1 MVSYIITF
9 FLSIVLALLLTPLA
23 IRLAGIWGVLDYPGE
38 RRVHTLPIPRLGGLA
53 IFFSFW
59 LAVFLTIEPDR
70 MFIGFFLGSFLIFFI
85 GVLDD
90 IRGLR
95 PLTKLFWQILAAVTP
110 LCFGLSVQQVT
121 LPFFDPINLGI
132 FGYVFAV
139 FWIVGFVNTVNI
151 SDGLDGLAAGICFIA
166 ALILF
171 WAAHRIE
178 HIPSSFLMLALAGVT
193 LGFLFYNFHPARI
206 FMGDSG
212 SMFLG
217 YIIGVV
223 SLWGLLKTAAIL
235 GLVFPLLVLGM
246 PLTDLLFAIIRRKW
260 KGKSVARADKGHLHH
275 RLLDGG
281 FSHRQAV
288 FLLYLISIC
297 FGLTAILCVYG
308 YWYLAVI
315 LFLFNLGLILKIMFR
330 RMNSMGQNGKQK
342 MSEKK
347 GGSIE

>member
-1 MVSYIITF
+1 MASYIITF
-9 FLSIVLALLLTPLA
+9 FLAAMLALVLTPLA
-23 IRLAGIWGVLDYPGE
+23 IKLAGFWGVFDYPGE
-38 RRVHTLPIPRLGGLA
+38 RRVHAFPVPRLGGLA
-53 IFFSFW
+53 IFLSFW
-59 LAVFLTIEPDR
+59 LTVFLTVEPDR
-70 MFIGFFLGSFLIFFI
+70 MITGFFLGSSLIFII
-85 GVLDD
+85 GILDD
-90 IRGLR
+90 IRGMR
-95 PLTKLFWQILAAVTP
+95 PLTKLFWQVLAAVIP
-110 LCFGLSVQQVT
+110 LSFGLSVQQVT
-121 LPFFDPINLGI
+121 LPFIDPINLGI

-178 HIPSSFLMLALAGVT
+178 HILSSFLMLALAGVA

-217 YIIGVV
+217 YIIGGV

-260 KGKSVARADKGHLHH
+260 KGASVARADKGHLHH

-281 FSHRQAV
+281 FTHREAV
-288 FLLYLISIC
+288 FLLYLISIF

-308 YWYLAVI
+308 YWFLAVI
-315 LFLFNLGLILKIMFR
+315 FFLFNLGLILKIMFR
-330 RMNSMGQNGKQK
+330 KMKNGRNGNHKNYV
-342 MSEKK
+342 KK